1 MSARIVIRSAL
12 FVLAQVMLLQAAHA
26 QAPAPDPNEP
36 ALTLVLSSTE
46 IPTGG
51 HVTISGLAY
60 PQPGVRVSVTVTP
73 PAGGQSVL
81 LVTPNND
88 GRYSTTYGLTHN
100 TGTYAVSAQAGA
112 KTAAAKSSFTVQS
125 YPIDV
130 DEDVADNKELLAQPE
145 KLVSAIRSEVAGVPE
160 SPARTEMEAKLDAL
174 EAAVRPLAD
183 QSVHLTQALA
193 PFKNMV
199 AENPDASLVLQPMFD
214 HLAALDAQAK
224 KSEQQINQEVAASQK
239 GAQTCDAIDHATQ
252 ALKAVPEMMEI
263 AKKPWQFAV
272 AFATS
277 MAKSEMP
284 ESAGQGAQAVGNL
297 AKNLPHA
304 AGKPA
309 ETLAE
314 NDLELGSESAVAE
327 KLVENI
333 PESVRETPGYK
344 FVVQETKKFVPSIV
358 DGTKGPLDLLDK
370 ATSLAGDVVAFANER
385 LFAKYCEKFQGGFT
399 ATMLAHF
406 YSKPTATG
414 SIAEWWT
421 YSIAIEG
428 KLVLRYP
435 KSAQGTSVPLSGQ
448 LEGGATHFGYK
459 EDVFNTDLYGSI
471 TKGGIVRT
479 KDVAPAATDNAEG
492 GVVNALTSP
501 TSFYIPITG
510 TFANG
515 KVTIRIGNARTDF
528 NETYTRAHTFYVVI
542 APTTLMLPVL
552 GHFTLPYKNAEW
564 IATEVVKDDYTVT
577 QAGKTMVIQKKARVD
592 KPANQN
598 LAVYTINMKACNPGC
613 E

>member
-1 MSARIVIRSAL
+1 MSSRMLIPRAL
-12 FVLAQVMLLQAAHA
+12 FVLAHAMLLQTLRA

-51 HVTISGLAY
+51 HVTISGLAF
-60 PQPGVRVSVTVTP
+60 PQPGAQVSVTVVP
-73 PAGGQSVL
+73 PTGGPSVL
-81 LVTPNND
+81 LVTPNSD
-88 GRYSTTYGLTHN
+88 GRYSTTFAMTHN
-100 TGTYAVSAQAGA
+100 TGVYAVSAQAGA
-112 KTAAAKSSFTVQS
+112 KTAAAKSAFTVQS

-145 KLVSAIRSEVAGVPE
+145 KLVTAIRKEVADVPD
-160 SPARTEMEAKLDAL
+160 SPAKSDMEGKLDAL

-183 QSVHLTQALA
+183 QSAHLTQALA

-199 AENPDASLVLQPMFD
+199 AQNPDASLVLQPMFD
-214 HLAALDAQAK
+214 HLAALNAEAK
-224 KSEQQINQEVAASQK
+224 KSEQQIKSEVEASQK
-239 GAQTCDAIDHATQ
+239 GSQTCDAIDHATQ

-263 AKKPWQFAV
+263 AKKPWQFAA

-277 MAKSEMP
+277 MAKSELP
-284 ESAGQGAQAVGNL
+284 ASAGPGAQAVGNL
-297 AKNLPHA
+297 VKNLPHA
-304 AGKPA
+304 AGNPT

-314 NDLELGSESAVAE
+314 NELEIGSETEVAD
-327 KLVENI
+327 KMVERI

-344 FVVQETKKFVPSIV
+344 FVVEETKKFVPSIV

-370 ATSLAGDVVAFANER
+370 ATSLAGDVVAFANEQ

-406 YSKPTATG
+406 YSKPTETG
-414 SIAEWWT
+414 LIPEWWT

-435 KSAQGTSVPLSGQ
+435 KNAEGTSVALSGQ

-459 EDVFNTDLYGSI
+459 EDVFSTDLYGSM
-471 TKGGIVRT
+471 TKGGTVRT

-492 GVVNALTSP
+492 GFVNSLTSP
-501 TSFYIPITG
+501 TSFYIPVTG

-515 KVTIRIGNARTDF
+515 KVTIKIGNARTDF
-528 NETYTRAHTFYVVI
+528 NDTYTRAHTFYVVI

-564 IATEVVKDDYTVT
+564 IANEVVKDDYTVT
-577 QAGKTMVIQKKARVD
+577 RVGQTMVIQKKARVD

-598 LAVYTINMKACNPGC
+598 LAVYTINLKACNPGC

>member
-1 MSARIVIRSAL
+1 MSSRILIHRAL
-12 FVLAQVMLLQAAHA
+12 FVLAHAMLVQAIGA
-26 QAPAPDPNEP
+26 QAPAPDPKEP
-36 ALTLVLSSTE
+36 ALTLLLSSTE

-51 HVTISGLAY
+51 RVTISGLAY
-60 PQPGVRVSVTVTP
+60 PQPGVQVIVTVTP
-73 PAGGQSVL
+73 PAGGPSVL
-81 LVTPNND
+81 LVTPNSD

-112 KTAAAKSSFTVQS
+112 KTAPAKSSFTVQS

-130 DEDVADNKELLAQPE
+130 DEDVADNKDLLAQPE
-145 KLVSAIRSEVAGVPE
+145 KLVTAIRSEVAGVPD
-160 SPARTEMEAKLDAL
+160 SPAKTEMEAKLDEL
-174 EAAVRPLAD
+174 EAAARPLAE
-183 QSVHLTQALA
+183 QSPHLAAALA
-193 PFKNMV
+193 PFKSMV
-199 AENPDASLVLQPMFD
+199 AENPDASVVLQPMFD
-214 HLAALDAQAK
+214 HLAALDAKAK
-224 KSEQQINQEVAASQK
+224 KSDEEIKQEVAESQK
-239 GAQTCDAIDHATQ
+239 GSQTCDAIDHATQ
-252 ALKAVPEMMEI
+252 ALKSVPEMIAI

-272 AFATS
+272 ALATS
-277 MAKSEMP
+277 MAKSELP
-284 ESAGQGAQAVGNL
+284 ESAGPGAQAVGNL
-297 AKNLPHA
+297 AKNLPKA
-304 AGKPA
+304 AGKPT
-309 ETLAE
+309 ESLAE
-314 NDLELGSESAVAE
+314 NELEIGSENEIAE
-327 KLVENI
+327 KLVEHI
-333 PESVRETPGYK
+333 PESVRATPGYK

-358 DGTKGPLDLLDK
+358 DGTKGPLDMLDK
-370 ATSLAGDVVAFANER
+370 ATSLAGAVVAYANEQ
-385 LFAKYCEKFQGGFT
+385 LFAKYCEKFQGGFK

-435 KSAQGTSVPLSGQ
+435 KSAQGTSVALSGQ

-459 EDVFNTDLYGSI
+459 EDVFNSDLYGSI

-492 GVVNALTSP
+492 GMVNALTSP
-501 TSFYIPITG
+501 TSFYIPVTG
-510 TFANG
+510 TFAND
-515 KVTIRIGNARTDF
+515 KVTISIGNARTDF
-528 NETYTRAHTFYVVI
+528 NDTYTRAHTFYVVI

-564 IATEVVKDDYTVT
+564 IANAVVKGDYTVT
-577 QAGKTMVIQKKARVD
+577 QAGQTMVIQKKAGVD

-598 LAVYTINMKACNPGC
+598 DAVYTIDMKACNPGC